1 MIMTTTSRRFK
12 TVLVLCITGL
22 TTSQSLPSSFPQ
34 IYSGAPSGDYSPEW
48 QSYFEVTDPLPNVT
62 FPLTRSFAGNL
73 PVQRT
78 GHPNDTLFFWAFEH
92 QNGSLTSNSSSE
104 PWGIWLNGGP
114 GSSSMAGM
122 FFENGPMHINGDYSM
137 AANTEFSWDTVAD
150 YVWIDQPVGI
160 GFSTADEDGYVSGE
174 DQMGTDFL
182 GFLSNLVKVFPSLA
196 TRPLHITGESY
207 AGTYIPYILKAYFES
222 PNPPVTIVK
231 IAIGDGSVGSG
242 PEFQDLPAVTVIET
256 YPQLINY
263 DPEVFKY
270 FQEQSHL
277 CGYDV
282 NLTYPQNGTIPTLK
296 YVPSIYDTDSAGS
309 FSSRLQFSKN
319 FKNRSF
325 RSRLLSRFQERSRAE
340 DLRPFAKST
349 HFRKREERRQDW
361 VRSKRDLTGR
371 ANGTIDS
378 RYGCDL
384 LDEFIDYAINFTFPW
399 TLSQPDGGVFDV
411 YNIPDALDPEVPIDA
426 SVFLND
432 NRTRT
437 AIHAPT
443 SKDWVLDFDFTF
455 GALESNDPSKPMT
468 FLTDLATNSTANGV
482 GFVFF
487 SGNDDSLIAHRG
499 TEGSYHSVFLL
510 TNTTFGGIQG
520 FTRKPA
526 TPWTDDTGDF
536 AGIVHQERNW
546 TYVLFKGA
554 GHLVAA
560 TAPKAAKVFLQQFVF
575 GTNTTGLVTGSTVTG
590 GEDPTL
596 AEDVMPGSDPIFYG
610 SLSTES
616 STIWPEATRAAWTSF
631 IQTETATVTTTPI
644 PTSNAV
650 STNSGAV
657 RCAASCYYILAVL
670 TMFLYAFFL

>member
-1 MIMTTTSRRFK
+1 MLLGSCG
-12 TVLVLCITGL
+12 VALCFCCLATA
-22 TTSQSLPSSFPQ
+22 QSLPSSFPHL
-34 IYSGAPSGDYSPEW
+34 YAGAPSGDYSPEW
-48 QSYFEVTDPLPNVT
+48 QSYFEVTEPLPNVT
-62 FPLTRSFAGNL
+62 FALTRSFAGNL
-73 PVQRT
+73 PVQRAD
-78 GHPNDTLFFWAFEH
+78 HPNDTLFFWAFEH
-92 QNGSLTSNSSSE
+92 QNGSLTSNTSTE

-137 AANTEFSWDTVAD
+137 SSNTEFSWDTVAD
-150 YVWIDQPVGI
+150 YVWIDQPVGT
-160 GFSTADEDGYVSGE
+160 GFSTADEAGYISGE

-196 TRPLHITGESY
+196 TRPLYITGESY
-207 AGTYIPYILKAYFES
+207 AGTYIPYILKAHFES
-222 PNPPVTIVK
+222 PNPPVTIAK

-263 DPEVFKY
+263 DPEVFEY
-270 FQEQSHL
+270 FEEQSHL

-282 NLTYPQNGTIPTLK
+282 NLTYPQNGTIPTLG
-296 YVPSIYDTDSAGS
+296 YVPGIYDSDEAGS
-309 FSSRLQFSKN
+309 FSSKLKFSNN

-325 RSRLLSRFQERSRAE
+325 RSRLLSRFQERSKME
-340 DLRPFAKST
+340 DLHPFAKST

-432 NRTRT
+432 NRTRA

-443 SKDWVLDFDFTF
+443 SKDWVLDFDFPF
-455 GALESNDPSKPMT
+455 GALGGESVSEYSIDMPMT
-468 FLTDLATNSTANGV
+468 FLTDLATNGSEKGV

-499 TEGSYHSVFLL
+499 TEVKLKLHPLQ
-510 TNTTFGGIQG
+510 NTTFGGIQG

-526 TPWTDDTGDF
+526 TPWTDDSGTL

-560 TAPKAAKVFLQQFVF
+560 TAPANAKIFLQQFVF

-590 GEDPTL
+590 GEDPEL

-631 IQTETATVTTTPI
+631 IQTETASVTTTPI
-644 PTSNAV
+644 STSIAV
-650 STNSGAV
+650 SSTSGAV
-657 RCAASCYYILAVL
+657 RRTVPCYIFTGL
-670 TMFLYAFFL
+670 TMLLYVFLS

>member
-1 MIMTTTSRRFK
+1 MLLGSCG
-12 TVLVLCITGL
+12 VALCFACLATA
-22 TTSQSLPSSFPQ
+22 QSLPSSFPHL
-34 IYSGAPSGDYSPEW
+34 YAGAPSGDYSPEW
-48 QSYFEVTDPLPNVT
+48 QSYFEVIEPLPNVT

-73 PVQRT
+73 PVQRAD
-78 GHPNDTLFFWAFEH
+78 HPNDTLFFWAFEH
-92 QNGSLTSNSSSE
+92 QNGSLTSNTSTE

-137 AANTEFSWDTVAD
+137 SSNTEFSWDTVAD
-150 YVWIDQPVGI
+150 YVWIDQPVGT
-160 GFSTADEDGYVSGE
+160 GFSTADEAGYVSGE

-196 TRPLHITGESY
+196 TRPLYITGESY
-207 AGTYIPYILKAYFES
+207 AGTYIPYILKAHFES
-222 PNPPVTIVK
+222 PNPPVTIAK

-263 DPEVFKY
+263 DPEVFEY
-270 FQEQSHL
+270 FEEQSHL

-282 NLTYPQNGTIPTLK
+282 NLTYPQNGTIPTLG
-296 YVPSIYDTDSAGS
+296 YVPGIYDSDEAGS
-309 FSSRLQFSKN
+309 FSSRLKFSNN
-319 FKNRSF
+319 FKSRSF
-325 RSRLLSRFQERSRAE
+325 RSRLLSRFQERSKTE
-340 DLRPFAKST
+340 DLHPFAKST

-361 VRSKRDLTGR
+361 IQSKRDLTGR

-432 NRTRT
+432 NRTRA

-443 SKDWVLDFDFTF
+443 SKDWVLDFDFPF
-455 GALESNDPSKPMT
+455 GALGGKPMT
-468 FLTDLATNSTANGV
+468 FLTDLATNGTEKGV

-499 TEGSYHSVFLL
+499 TEAPPSIPLQ
-510 TNTTFGGIQG
+510 NTTFGGIQG

-526 TPWTDDTGDF
+526 TPWTDDSGTL

-560 TAPKAAKVFLQQFVF
+560 TAPANAKIFLQQFVF

-590 GEDPTL
+590 GEDPEL

-616 STIWPEATRAAWTSF
+616 STIWLEATRAAWTSF
-631 IQTETATVTTTPI
+631 IQTETASVTTTPI
-644 PTSNAV
+644 STSIAV
-650 STNSGAV
+650 SSTSGAV
-657 RCAASCYYILAVL
+657 RRTVPCYIFTGL
-670 TMFLYAFFL
+670 TMLLYVFLS

>member
-1 MIMTTTSRRFK
+1 MSSTITSRLCR
-12 TVLVLCITGL
+12 TLLVLCIAFFA
-22 TTSQSLPSSFPQ
+22 TSQSLPNSFPH
-34 IYSGAPSGDYSPEW
+34 IYPGAPSGDYSPEW
-48 QSYFEVTDPLPNVT
+48 QSYFEVTDALPNVT

-73 PVQRT
+73 PVQRA

-92 QNGSLTSNSSSE
+92 QNGSLTSNSSND

-137 AANTEFSWDTVAD
+137 ASNTEFSWDTVAD
-150 YVWIDQPVGI
+150 YVWIDQPVGT
-160 GFSTADEDGYVSGE
+160 GFSTADEDGYISGE

-182 GFLSNLVKVFPSLA
+182 GFLDNLVKVFPSLA

-270 FQEQSHL
+270 FEEQSHL

-296 YVPSIYDTDSAGS
+296 YVPSIYDSDDASS
-309 FSSRLQFSKN
+309 FSNRQKFSKN
-319 FKNRSF
+319 FRNRSF
-325 RSRLLSRFQERSRAE
+325 RSRLLSRFQERSE
-340 DLRPFAKST
+340 MEELRPFTKST
-349 HFRKREERRQDW
+349 HFRKREERRQEW

-371 ANGTIDS
+371 ANGTIDT

-432 NRTRT
+432 NRTRS

-443 SKDWVLDFDFTF
+443 SKDWVLDFDFPF
-455 GALESNDPSKPMT
+455 GSLAGNDPSPEPMT
-468 FLTDLATNSTANGV
+468 FLTELATNATGKSV

-499 TEGSYHSVFLL
+499 TEVVIQ
-510 TNTTFGGIQG
+510 NTTFGGIQG

-526 TPWTDDTGDF
+526 TPWTDDSGNL

-560 TAPKAAKVFLQQFVF
+560 TAPEAAKVFLQQFVF
-575 GTNTTGLVTGSTVTG
+575 GNNQTGLVTDSTVIG

-610 SLSTES
+610 SMSTES

-631 IQTETATVTTTPI
+631 IRTETAIATSLPI
-644 PTSNAV
+644 SSPDAGTS
-650 STNSGAV
+650 TSGTQA
-657 RCAASCYYILAVL
+657 
-670 TMFLYAFFL
+670 

>member
-1 MIMTTTSRRFK
+1 MTTTSRLTRFK
-12 TVLVLCITGL
+12 TLLGACGVALCFACLATA
-22 TTSQSLPSSFPQ
+22 QSLPSSFPHL
-34 IYSGAPSGDYSPEW
+34 YAGAPSGDYSPEW
-48 QSYFEVTDPLPNVT
+48 QSYFEVTEPLPNVT

-73 PVQRT
+73 PVQRAD
-78 GHPNDTLFFWAFEH
+78 HPNDTLFFWAFEH
-92 QNGSLTSNSSSE
+92 QNGSLTSNTSTE

-137 AANTEFSWDTVAD
+137 SSNTEFSWDTVAD
-150 YVWIDQPVGI
+150 YVWIDQPVGT
-160 GFSTADEDGYVSGE
+160 GFSTADEAGYISGE
-174 DQMGTDFL
+174 DQMGADFL

-196 TRPLHITGESY
+196 TRPLYITGESY
-207 AGTYIPYILKAYFES
+207 AGTYIPYILKAHFES
-222 PNPPVTIVK
+222 PYSPVTIAK

-263 DPEVFKY
+263 DPEVFEY
-270 FQEQSHL
+270 FEEQSHL

-282 NLTYPQNGTIPTLK
+282 NLTYPQNGTIPTLG
-296 YVPSIYDTDSAGS
+296 YVPGIYDSDEAGS
-309 FSSRLQFSKN
+309 FSSRLKFSNN
-319 FKNRSF
+319 FKSRSF
-325 RSRLLSRFQERSRAE
+325 RSRLLSRFQERSKTE
-340 DLRPFAKST
+340 DLHPFAKST
-349 HFRKREERRQDW
+349 HFRKREERHQDW

-432 NRTRT
+432 NRTRA

-443 SKDWVLDFDFTF
+443 SKDWVLDFDFPF
-455 GALESNDPSKPMT
+455 GALGGKPMT
-468 FLTDLATNSTANGV
+468 FLTDLATNGTQKGV

-499 TEGSYHSVFLL
+499 TEAPPLIPL
-510 TNTTFGGIQG
+510 QNTTFGGIQG

-526 TPWTDDTGDF
+526 TPWTDDSGTL

-560 TAPKAAKVFLQQFVF
+560 TAPANAKIFLQQFVF

-590 GEDPTL
+590 GEDPEL

-631 IQTETATVTTTPI
+631 IQTETASVTTTPI
-644 PTSNAV
+644 STSIAV
-650 STNSGAV
+650 SSTSGAV
-657 RCAASCYYILAVL
+657 RRTVPCYIFTGL
-670 TMFLYAFFL
+670 TMLLYVFLS

>member
-1 MIMTTTSRRFK
+1 MTTISRLTRFK
-12 TVLVLCITGL
+12 TLLGSCGVALWIACSAA
-22 TTSQSLPSSFPQ
+22 SQSLPSSFPH
-34 IYSGAPSGDYSPEW
+34 IYAGAPSGDYSPGW
-48 QSYFEVTDPLPNVT
+48 QSYFEVTSPLPNVT
-62 FPLTRSFAGNL
+62 FSLTRSFAGNL
-73 PVQRT
+73 PVQRA

-92 QNGSLTSNSSSE
+92 QNGSLTSNSSRE

-122 FFENGPMHINGDYSM
+122 FFENGPMRINGDYSM
-137 AANTEFSWDTVAD
+137 TSNTESSWDTVAD
-150 YVWIDQPVGI
+150 YVWIDQPVGT
-160 GFSTADEDGYVSGE
+160 GFSTADEDGYISGE

-207 AGTYIPYILKAYFES
+207 AGTYIPYIMKAYFES

-242 PEFQDLPAVTVIET
+242 PEFQDLSAVTVIET

-282 NLTYPQNGTIPTLK
+282 NLTYPQNGTIPTLG
-296 YVPSIYDTDSAGS
+296 YVPGIYDTDDTGS
-309 FSSRLQFSKN
+309 FSSRLKFSKN
-319 FKNRSF
+319 FKSRSF
-325 RSRLLSRFQERSRAE
+325 RSRLLSRFQRRSKTE
-340 DLRPFAKST
+340 DLQPFTKST

-361 VRSKRDLTGR
+361 VWSKRDLTGR

-443 SKDWVLDFDFTF
+443 SKDWVLDFDFPF
-455 GALESNDPSKPMT
+455 GALGEPPSKSMIVMLTQRTLPMT
-468 FLTDLATNSTANGV
+468 FLTDLATNGTSKGV

-499 TEGSYHSVFLL
+499 TEVVIQ
-510 TNTTFGGIQG
+510 NTTFGGIQG

-526 TPWTDDTGDF
+526 TPWTDDSGNL

-560 TAPKAAKVFLQQFVF
+560 TSPINAKIFLQQFVF

-590 GEDPTL
+590 GEDPVL

-616 STIWPEATRAAWTSF
+616 STVWPEATRAAWTSF
-631 IQTETATVTTTPI
+631 IQTETAITTAPVLT
-644 PTSNAV
+644 
-650 STNSGAV
+650 SGAV
-657 RCAASCYYILAVL
+657 RRAAPCYVFLILIILLYIVSL
-670 TMFLYAFFL
+670 